1 MDRGQYLA
9 VMAACLVVTAPLEWV
24 FDARVYRRPL
34 RTLRALVPV
43 VVVFYLW
50 DAVAIARGH
59 WDFDPAYVTGWTMP
73 LGVPFDEF
81 AFFLVVPVCALLS
94 YESVRNIRDG
104 RIGWLPSRVGQ
115 RGSVA
120 AERRGAGSRPGGRV

>member
-43 VVVFYLW
+43 VVAFYLW

-59 WDFDPAYVTGWTMP
+59 WDFDPGYVTGWTMP

-94 YESVRNIRDG
+94 YESVRNILDG
-104 RIGWLPSRVGQ
+104 RIGWLPRAAAS
-115 RGSVA
+115 GSGVE
-120 AERRGAGSRPGGRV
+120 AERDGARSGPGERA